1 MNLNEIADR
10 LEAYLLKVDQ
20 HSDGP
25 LNGCLLCEEKNAI
38 LRDLRAA
45 DEKATILGNIR
56 DCEEAFISYSEIPQ
70 YDAKELRRKLI
81 ITGPARLLLPMM
93 KELTAAALEKEK

>member
-1 MNLNEIADR
+1 MNPNEIADR
-10 LEAYLLKVDQ
+10 LQNMFVSTAMLPERRVELA
-20 HSDGP
+20 
-25 LNGCLLCEEKNAI
+25 AI

-93 KELTAAALEKEK
+93 KELTAAALEKDK